1 MALGGFLIY
10 TNNFYIMGF
19 IKYLQETKAE
29 LKFVKWP
36 SQKQTMIYTALV
48 IIISIMTALYL
59 GVFDFIFTSG
69 VNKLI

>member
-1 MALGGFLIY
+1 
-10 TNNFYIMGF
+10 MGF

-48 IIISIMTALYL
+48 IIISIITAIYL

>member
-1 MALGGFLIY
+1 
-10 TNNFYIMGF
+10 MGL
-19 IKYLQETKAE
+19 IKYLKETQAE

-48 IIISIMTALYL
+48 IIISIITALYL
-59 GVFDFIFTSG
+59 GVFDFLFTSG